1 MTGIGR
7 RREAP
12 PEGYA
17 MGVATLPARGV
28 PASSVTQPRSVLV
41 CVPPGPSARLF
52 IERIVARGGGDH
64 LVRIATTPHQAVS
77 GYARQNA
84 DVVLVDRNF
93 ARDPIGVLGTHRA
106 PRTSVIVIDVGT
118 DCDLL
123 ALMAQAATGGLR
135 GISRRAA
142 AQIRL
147 TGREEQVL
155 RRLCDGATND
165 EIADEL
171 GIGTDTVKTHVR
183 RVYEKLGA
191 RRRTQAVALA
201 MRAGLV
207 D

>member
-1 MTGIGR
+1 MS
-7 RREAP
+7 
-12 PEGYA
+12 
-17 MGVATLPARGV
+17 VATLPARSAAPLAGG
-28 PASSVTQPRSVLV
+28 QPRSVLV

-64 LVRIATTPHQAVS
+64 LVRIATTPHQALT

-93 ARDPIGVLGTHRA
+93 ARDPIGMLGTRRA
-106 PRTSVIVIDVGT
+106 PRTAVIVIDVGT
-118 DCDLL
+118 DGDLL
-123 ALMAQAATGGLR
+123 ALMAQAATGGMR
-135 GISRRAA
+135 GIRRQPGV
-142 AQIRL
+142 QIRL

-171 GIGTDTVKTHVR
+171 GIGADTVKTHVR